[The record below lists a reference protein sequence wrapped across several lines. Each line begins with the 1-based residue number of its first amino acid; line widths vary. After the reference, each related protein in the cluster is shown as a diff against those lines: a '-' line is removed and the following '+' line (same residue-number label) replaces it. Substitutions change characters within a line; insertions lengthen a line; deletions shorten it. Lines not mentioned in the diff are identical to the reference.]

1 MMFVVTLTHPPELC
15 LSRKEFS
22 AEFTRWL
29 DGTEALE
36 KNLGMKIHGAYAC
49 PTEHTFCVIPE
60 AKDPERVT
68 AFFAGIMLTHHKAR
82 ISPGI
87 SLRKA
92 ADILIR

>member
-1 MMFVVTLTHPPELC
+1 MMFVATLTHPPELC

-22 AEFTRWL
+22 AEFTKWL

-36 KNLGMKIHGAYAC
+36 KKLGMKVHGAYVC
-49 PTEHTFCVIPE
+49 PPEHTFSFILE
-60 AKDPERVT
+60 TKDLESVT

-82 ISPGI
+82 ISPVI